1 MLSTALPFPAPLGA
15 LLNSGAIFLGGLLGL
30 TLGRRMPEAVRACI
44 FQGLGLSV
52 LAVGIKLTLKTASP
66 VILISSIVCGAALGG
81 LLRLEERMAAASLWA
96 KAKLRAKD
104 PRFSDGLVVATTIF
118 CCGSLAV
125 LGPLDEGVR
134 GDLTLLSTKSFL
146 DGLTTIAF
154 ASAYG
159 VGALVS
165 CVPVLFYEGS
175 LTVLAAKLAGSIDP
189 KVVTELSAVAGVLTM
204 GTGVNQLELKRIS
217 LPNMLP
223 ALPICVALVSWF
235 G

>member
-1 MLSTALPFPAPLGA
+1 MLPIGA
-15 LLNSGAIFLGGLLGL
+15 LMNAGAIAAGGILGL

-66 VILISSIVCGAALGG
+66 VILITSIVCGAALGG
-81 LLRLEERMAAASLWA
+81 LFRLEERMTSASLWV
-96 KAKLRAKD
+96 KGKLRAKN
-104 PRFSDGLVVATTIF
+104 PKFSDGLVLAATIF

-159 VGALVS
+159 VGAVLS
-165 CVPVLFYEGS
+165 CVPVLLYEGS
-175 LTVLAAKLAGSIDP
+175 LTMLAHSLASSIDP
-189 KVVTELSAVAGVLTM
+189 AVVTELSAVAGVLTM
-204 GTGVNQLELKRIS
+204 GTGFNQLEIKRIS

-223 ALPICVALVSWF
+223 ALPITVALVSWF

>member
-1 MLSTALPFPAPLGA
+1 MLPLGA
-15 LLNSGAIFLGGLLGL
+15 MMNAGAILAGGLVGM

-52 LAVGIKLTLKTASP
+52 LAVGIKLTLRTNSP
-66 VILISSIVCGAALGG
+66 VILITSIVCGAMAGG
-81 LLRLEERMAAASLWA
+81 LLRLEDRMTAASLWV
-96 KAKLRAKD
+96 KARMRAKN
-104 PRFSDGLVVATTIF
+104 PRFSDGLVLAVTVF

-159 VGALVS
+159 FGPVLS
-165 CVPVLFYEGS
+165 FVPVLAYEGA
-175 LTVLAAKLAGSIDP
+175 LTMLAGSLGSVIDP
-189 KVVTELSAVAGVLTM
+189 GVVTELSAVAGVLTI
-204 GTGVNQLELKRIS
+204 GTAINLLELRRIS

-223 ALPICVALVSWF
+223 SLLFTVALVSWF
-235 G
+235 R